1 MRSSSSGSSENDE
14 GFRHKFS
21 TMMGRR
27 PSVFQANPTGVE
39 EILLSGLQTPAEI
52 LVDDPNQNN
61 FEMLLLLIILEMH
74 STAIKI
80 LPPIKTRRGKE
91 SENEKI
97 PSIISKPYWRISDAT
112 VTEVSKASVLAEETT
127 VYMLYYERV
136 DRKQIKRHHG

>member
-61 FEMLLLLIILEMH
+61 FENAFATH
-74 STAIKI
+74 NFRDAFNGNKDTATN
-80 LPPIKTRRGKE
+80 KTRRGKE
-91 SENEKI
+91 SENEKFLQSFLNLI
-97 PSIISKPYWRISDAT
+97 GEL
-112 VTEVSKASVLAEETT
+112 V
-127 VYMLYYERV
+127 MLLSL
-136 DRKQIKRHHG
+136 K